1 MSIFSNQFSSM
12 EKSSR
17 KTDLPDKAMTKSDLA
32 AAQQLMQLS
41 DEDNKNNSSSS
52 SSSRINKNTK
62 HEGEEVDQR
71 PLINVITW
79 AKIEEIFGKE
89 EDVDQ
94 PKKRRYRSL
103 ASIYLTS
110 KPVNA
115 GSAHGKKVNDSN
127 YKLQMICPHT
137 SSNQVTLFV
146 TSNITE
152 NSNQQLHHVIIH
164 RVEVLLEKSPLLVS
178 ATRSPLGKTMMTWMR
193 KEMGWFG
200 GGRDWFGLFLVQSL
214 NQGVFAI
221 VDIKVNIEPT

>member
-52 SSSRINKNTK
+52 SSRSNKNTK

-115 GSAHGKKVNDSN
+115 GSAHGKKVR
-127 YKLQMICPHT
+127 T
-137 SSNQVTLFV
+137 F
-146 TSNITE
+146 
-152 NSNQQLHHVIIH
+152 
-164 RVEVLLEKSPLLVS
+164 
-178 ATRSPLGKTMMTWMR
+178 
-193 KEMGWFG
+193 
-200 GGRDWFGLFLVQSL
+200 
-214 NQGVFAI
+214 
-221 VDIKVNIEPT
+221 

>member
-17 KTDLPDKAMTKSDLA
+17 KTDRPDKAMTESDLA

-41 DEDNKNNSSSS
+41 DEDNNNNSGSRS
-52 SSSRINKNTK
+52 SSSRSNKNTK
-62 HEGEEVDQR
+62 QEGEEVDQR

-89 EDVDQ
+89 EDVDR

-115 GSAHGKKVNDSN
+115 GSAHGKKVR
-127 YKLQMICPHT
+127 T
-137 SSNQVTLFV
+137 F
-146 TSNITE
+146 
-152 NSNQQLHHVIIH
+152 
-164 RVEVLLEKSPLLVS
+164 
-178 ATRSPLGKTMMTWMR
+178 
-193 KEMGWFG
+193 
-200 GGRDWFGLFLVQSL
+200 
-214 NQGVFAI
+214 
-221 VDIKVNIEPT
+221 